1 MLKRTVLSIALLTA
15 GLAANTPASADD
27 INRLAAWSAKKNLE
41 HILLHP
47 GLGEPLEAKGIASV
61 FEKLLPTGIGAAQRP
76 IVKIYNEARPQF
88 SAPSG
93 SDPAR
98 TLQWQK
104 ETLDDTV
111 TPSAHAWAIIKLLAL
126 DSNAANLTKKTKVDA
141 EQLSALASLIGHQLK
156 TKGGIF
162 VRRKTDEVLP
172 PRAIDQ
178 AVALWAFSQLA
189 LSSNGTSHP
198 NWQNFLNGKLKR
210 PALLETTDGSLKA
223 LMILPP
229 VTPFEKAISIQAL
242 GRFAIATENER
253 QKHLALS
260 LAESFAKSLKI
271 DPGKNSVELASS
283 IYGLIEAGRLLSDF
297 GYEAAG
303 FELFRDK
310 LAPQWDELSGAFKE
324 EEAAPRITPNS
335 AGITLA
341 ALKAVS
347 FFAPESF
354 ALKARSFH
362 ASFLETVLVKS
373 GLQLTPPNSATD
385 FPKKSLSNSHPV
397 FIKAVEWTNGTWR
410 TVDSLFNSEQ
420 ALFFSVMLETGNQET
435 SAIFLPRPLLV
446 GLM

>member
-1 MLKRTVLSIALLTA
+1 MLKRTVLVVALLATS
-15 GLAANTPASADD
+15 LAANTPASADD
-27 INRLAAWSAKKNLE
+27 IDRLAAWSAQKNLE
-41 HILLHP
+41 HILLYP

-61 FEKLLPTGIGAAQRP
+61 IEKLLPAGIGAAQNP
-76 IVKIYNEARPQF
+76 IAKIYNEARPQF
-88 SAPSG
+88 SPPSNSAPT
-93 SDPAR
+93 R

-104 ETLDDTV
+104 ETIDDTV

-126 DSNAANLTKKTKVDA
+126 DSNAATLTKKTKVDA
-141 EQLSALASLIGHQLK
+141 EQLSALVSVIQHQLK

-162 VRRKTDEVLP
+162 VRTKADKVLP

-189 LSSNGTSHP
+189 RSSNGTSHP

-210 PALLETTDGSLKA
+210 PALLEATDGSLKA

-297 GYEAAG
+297 GYEVAG

-310 LAPQWDELSGAFKE
+310 LAPQWDKLSGAFKE
-324 EEAAPRITPNS
+324 EETAPRITPDS
-335 AGITLA
+335 AGIT

-347 FFAPESF
+347 LFAPESF

-362 ASFLETVLVKS
+362 GSFLETVLVKS
-373 GLQLTPPNSATD
+373 GLQLAPPNSAPD
-385 FPKKSLSNSHPV
+385 FPQKNLSNHHPV

-420 ALFFSVMLETGNQET
+420 ALFLSAMLETGNQEA